1 VFGNRSIEGII
12 RIWGTANN
20 ILEMSWQEKENG
32 HASSAPGWREARLE
46 CEEQETNFSTTEV
59 SNETRDQKE
68 T

>member
-1 VFGNRSIEGII
+1 MFGNRSIEGII

-20 ILEMSWQEKENG
+20 ILEISWQKIENG

-46 CEEQETNFSTTEV
+46 CEVQETNFSTTEV
-59 SNETRDQKE
+59 RNYTRDKKE